1 MPVRKISTSLF
12 LFSAVVIGA
21 VSQDAP
27 PRTIVGG
34 QLASLTEQLKQH
46 HIELTEAGLLKA
58 LGSSDG
64 QVRYLA
70 ALRLAEEREMDAIPA
85 IEKALTAEKAPE
97 TRINIAVAL
106 VQLGQEKGAS
116 ELTAD
121 CKDPGLPG
129 YLRARAMMYM
139 LPREDKACFRA
150 ALDLLR
156 DDPDSRGQVLS
167 LLPQYRDASKEES
180 DEILEATTRCLA
192 DQSAAVRIQASIT
205 LGTLANP
212 SAIGDLQ
219 RAIATE
225 GDEVVRSQMQRSLQ
239 QLKHR

>member
-27 PRTIVGG
+27 PNVVGG
-34 QLASLTEQLKQH
+34 QLASLAEQLKQH

-58 LGSSDG
+58 LRSPDG

-70 ALRLAEEREMDAIPA
+70 ALHLAEEGDMEAIPA
-85 IEKALTAEKAPE
+85 IEKALTAEKTPE
-97 TRINIAVAL
+97 TRINIAIAL
-106 VQLGQEKGAS
+106 VQLGQEKGLS
-116 ELTAD
+116 ELAAD

-129 YLRARAMMYM
+129 YFRARAMMYM
-139 LPREDKACFRA
+139 LPRGDKACFRA

-156 DDPDSRGQVLS
+156 SDPDSRGQVLS
-167 LLPQYRDASKEES
+167 LLPQYRNPSKEEAN
-180 DEILEATTRCLA
+180 EILEATARCLA
-192 DQSAAVRIQASIT
+192 DESAAVRIQASTT

-212 SAIGDLQ
+212 SAMGDLQ
-219 RAIATE
+219 RAIAAE
-225 GDEVVRSQMQRSLQ
+225 VDDVVRSQMQRSLQ
-239 QLKHR
+239 QLQHK